1 MQRREVVRYLAW
13 LTAGVAAS
21 ACTPLRILTRSF
33 PAEFKHDPLLV
44 DMTLRSFAGTVIPG
58 VDLGPEG
65 GYPARALRDS
75 RYPFAAYA
83 QFFASD
89 LTERARERYGEAF
102 HRLTVEQRTRV
113 ISDGLGADATT
124 RKLYRGAI
132 YLTQIAVYAGI
143 YGDDGCAL
151 IDFAGRFRGG
161 DVSYDNADAFLPTP
175 LTTSG
180 NFE

>member
-21 ACTPLRILTRSF
+21 ACTPLRIITRSF
-33 PAEFKHDPLLV
+33 PDEFKHDPQLV
-44 DMTLRSFAGTVIPG
+44 DATLQSFVAAVIPG
-58 VDLGPEG
+58 IDVGTGD
-65 GYPARALRDS
+65 PAHALKDS

-83 QFFASD
+83 QYFASD

-102 HRLTVEQRTRV
+102 HRLTVEQRTKV
-113 ISDGLGADATT
+113 ISDGLHADATT

-143 YGDDGCAL
+143 YGDDGCSL

-161 DVSYDNADAFLPTP
+161 DVSYENADSFLPTP